1 MTTITIPP
9 TSQANLTRSLKTL
22 GLSGMLDTLP
32 TRLAQAAAGDLGFQE
47 FLQTLLLDEI
57 NRRDSNAYT
66 RRVKA
71 AHFDQPGATIETF
84 QLDADPNLPAARIRD
99 LTALDWWHQHRHLII
114 SGPVGCGKTH
124 LATALAIQIIRAGG
138 TARFTTCSRLF
149 DDLAGGHAD
158 GTWARRLR
166 TYTRPDVLILDD
178 FAIRAL
184 TGPQADDLYE
194 IITNRPAASIIAT
207 TNRHPQDWYP
217 LFPNAVVAE
226 SLMDRLVNNAHQ
238 LQLDTPSY
246 RARTRPTE

>member
-1 MTTITIPP
+1 MMTTTIAP

-32 TRLAQAAAGDLGFQE
+32 ARLDQAANGDLGFQE

-66 RRVKA
+66 RRIKA
-71 AHFDQPGATIETF
+71 AHFDQPGQTIETF
-84 QLDADPNLPAARIRD
+84 QLDADPNLPAPRIRD
-99 LTALDWWHQHRHLII
+99 LAALDWWRNHRHLII
-114 SGPVGCGKTH
+114 YGPVGCGKTH
-124 LATALAIQIIRAGG
+124 LATALGIQIIRAGG
-138 TARFTTCSRLF
+138 TARFITCSSLF

-158 GTWARRLR
+158 NTWTKRLR
-166 TYTRPDVLILDD
+166 AYTRPDLLILDD

-194 IITNRPAASIIAT
+194 IITARAHDSIIAT
-207 TNRHPQDWYP
+207 TNRRPEDWYP
-217 LFPNAVVAE
+217 LFPNPVVAE

-238 LQLDTPSY
+238 LGLDTPSY
-246 RARTRPTE
+246 RARQRPTE